1 MQADVDAGKVDNSA
15 TATLAAVT
23 SAEATATVRLRAGQQ
38 RQLPV
43 LAVAAVSGPED
54 VGELPFTV
62 TLSAASIQTVTVAYA
77 TGDDSATAATD
88 YTATSRVLTF
98 APGARS
104 RTLAVTVSDD
114 DLDEADEKFNV
125 QFSAAWNAT
134 LGGGGTELTVSG
146 TIRDDDQR
154 GLSVS
159 PATLT
164 VAEGASKTYAVE
176 LTSQPTAQ
184 VTVAVGG
191 TTGTDLTVDKT
202 SLTFGTST
210 WSTAQTVEVSADE
223 DDGAGND
230 SATLTHTAA
239 GGDYG
244 SLTGNLPVTV
254 TDDDTPALVI
264 DPASLTVTEGG
275 SETYTVKLATEPT
288 AQVEVAVEIAVEGTT
303 DTDLT
308 LDNASL
314 TFGTSTW
321 STAQTVQ
328 VTAGQDDDAEEDRAT
343 LTHTA
348 AGGDYG
354 SLTGN
359 LTVTVTDDATDGTAE
374 TMLTVAAAA
383 IDEADANL
391 HFTVAATPPSTQM
404 VTVRY
409 ATSDGTAAEGS
420 DYTAASGT
428 LTFTVGQP
436 AATVAVPV
444 HEDAVDEADE
454 QFTLTLSEPT
464 GARLAGDQTTVTAT
478 GAIIDDDLRGVTVQ
492 PTELTL
498 NSGENGVYK
507 VALTSEP
514 TGSVTVTPTVG
525 DDGDLTLVP
534 PRLTFETDDWSTP
547 QAFTVIVHSGRRIV
561 RRAITHDATG
571 ADYDDVTPDQVTVT
585 TLGEAPEPPPPTPP
599 RSTSVT
605 LQLEPDRVAEG
616 AGAASVRITATLDAS
631 PRPDAT
637 AVTVTVS
644 GGSAEVGTDFVSVPS
659 FTVSI
664 PAHAQSGAATFTLAP
679 VDDLLDEVDE
689 TVTVGGSTDASDL
702 TVHGATLTISDDDAA
717 PRLSIADA
725 RAVENSGEILF
736 QVRLERASG
745 RRITV
750 VCMSEDGTATAPDDY
765 EGKVGVLTL
774 EPGQTA
780 ASIRLAVRDDRVHE
794 PDETLKMVLSE
805 PSNVKLEHG
814 AATATGT
821 IIDDDAAV
829 TRMWLSR
836 FGRTVAAEVLDAVA
850 QRLDDAAVSDSQV
863 SIGGH
868 RLQPSGGAAEPEPER
883 TVLADNVETDAMH
896 FSDLLAG
903 SSFLVASDTA
913 VPATGADAPRHDA
926 GGSAAGGSWAAW
938 GRGFAT
944 QLAGTDGEV
953 TLSGQVIGGIAGFDY
968 DWGWMLAGLSAAHSI
983 GSGTF
988 KIPDSTDPSER
999 ELAVTSSM
1007 TSVHPYLRLAPADG
1021 VALWGLAG
1029 YGLGSMKLDD
1039 REPETGIEMKLAA
1052 FGARGALLAPEAGRG
1067 FGLDLKS
1074 DGFLVLMNTR
1084 ETAGIPVVEADASRL
1099 RLLLDASLGVPLGVA
1114 GALRTSLEVGVRY
1127 DAGDAEEGA
1136 GLELG
1141 GGLGYSYPAWGLS
1154 LDTSARMLLA
1164 HQDRDY
1170 REWGAA
1176 GSLHLDPGDPGRGIS
1191 LDLHS
1196 SWGPD
1201 ASAAARLWSVHD
1213 AGELIAVAR
1222 APSAGRLAAE
1232 LGYAIQLSGS
1242 DGVVV
1247 PHLGFALDGSGERTY
1262 RVGGSL
1268 TRGTALSFG
1277 VEGTRTE
1284 TAHAPPTYLVT
1295 LDATLRW

>member
-1 MQADVDAGKVDNSA
+1 
-15 TATLAAVT
+15 
-23 SAEATATVRLRAGQQ
+23 
-38 RQLPV
+38 
-43 LAVAAVSGPED
+43 
-54 VGELPFTV
+54 
-62 TLSAASIQTVTVAYA
+62 
-77 TGDDSATAATD
+77 
-88 YTATSRVLTF
+88 
-98 APGARS
+98 
-104 RTLAVTVSDD
+104 
-114 DLDEADEKFNV
+114 
-125 QFSAAWNAT
+125 
-134 LGGGGTELTVSG
+134 
-146 TIRDDDQR
+146 
-154 GLSVS
+154 
-159 PATLT
+159 
-164 VAEGASKTYAVE
+164 
-176 LTSQPTAQ
+176 
-184 VTVAVGG
+184 
-191 TTGTDLTVDKT
+191 
-202 SLTFGTST
+202 
-210 WSTAQTVEVSADE
+210 
-223 DDGAGND
+223 
-230 SATLTHTAA
+230 
-239 GGDYG
+239 
-244 SLTGNLPVTV
+244 
-254 TDDDTPALVI
+254 
-264 DPASLTVTEGG
+264 
-275 SETYTVKLATEPT
+275 
-288 AQVEVAVEIAVEGTT
+288 
-303 DTDLT
+303 
-308 LDNASL
+308 
-314 TFGTSTW
+314 
-321 STAQTVQ
+321 
-328 VTAGQDDDAEEDRAT
+328 
-343 LTHTA
+343 
-348 AGGDYG
+348 
-354 SLTGN
+354 
-359 LTVTVTDDATDGTAE
+359 
-374 TMLTVAAAA
+374 MLTVAAAA

-428 LTFTVGQP
+428 LTLTVGQP

-464 GARLAGDQTTVTAT
+464 GARLAGDQATVTAT
-478 GAIIDDDLRGVTVQ
+478 GAIIDDDLRGVTVR

-514 TGSVTVTPTVG
+514 TGPVTVTPTVG

-534 PRLTFETDDWSTP
+534 PRLTFETDNWSTP
-547 QAFTVIVHSGRRIV
+547 QAFTVIVDSGRRIV

-585 TLGEAPEPPPPTPP
+585 TAGEAPEPPPPTPP

-616 AGAASVRITATLDAS
+616 AGAASVRIAAALDAS

-725 RAVENSGEILF
+725 RAVENSGESLF

-745 RRITV
+745 RQITV

-765 EGKVGVLTL
+765 EGEVGVLTL

-780 ASIRLAVRDDRVHE
+780 ASIRLAVRDDRTHE

-850 QRLDDAAVSDSQV
+850 QRLDDAAVSDSRV

-913 VPATGADAPRHDA
+913 VPAAGADAPRHDA

-968 DWGWMLAGLSAAHSI
+968 DWGWMLAGLSAAHSRFAAP
-983 GSGTF
+983 GSRRSRPGNLARPALVVGTG
-988 KIPDSTDPSER
+988 R
-999 ELAVTSSM
+999 ECRGATLV
-1007 TSVHPYLRLAPADG
+1007 
-1021 VALWGLAG
+1021 
-1029 YGLGSMKLDD
+1029 
-1039 REPETGIEMKLAA
+1039 
-1052 FGARGALLAPEAGRG
+1052 GARHRRADCRCSGPERGAPGCRAG
-1067 FGLDLKS
+1067 LC
-1074 DGFLVLMNTR
+1074 NPT
-1084 ETAGIPVVEADASRL
+1084 IRL
-1099 RLLLDASLGVPLGVA
+1099 RRRGGPARGVCARRQRRAYLPG
-1114 GALRTSLEVGVRY
+1114 RWQP
-1127 DAGDAEEGA
+1127 DPGD
-1136 GLELG
+1136 GLELRRRRDAHRDCAC
-1141 GGLGYSYPAWGLS
+1141 P
-1154 LDTSARMLLA
+1154 THIPRHARC
-1164 HQDRDY
+1164 
-1170 REWGAA
+1170 
-1176 GSLHLDPGDPGRGIS
+1176 
-1191 LDLHS
+1191 
-1196 SWGPD
+1196 
-1201 ASAAARLWSVHD
+1201 
-1213 AGELIAVAR
+1213 
-1222 APSAGRLAAE
+1222 
-1232 LGYAIQLSGS
+1232 
-1242 DGVVV
+1242 
-1247 PHLGFALDGSGERTY
+1247 
-1262 RVGGSL
+1262 
-1268 TRGTALSFG
+1268 
-1277 VEGTRTE
+1277 
-1284 TAHAPPTYLVT
+1284 HAPMVASGGDRLFGRSTQILAEASN
-1295 LDATLRW
+1295 ATTSTPPSSKGVF